1 MKSEILAA
9 VIGARAAKIPAALVT
24 DLESGAQTLVTDGA
38 PAGDI
43 AMTEALRVF
52 VGHALADDRGAT
64 LDTGGKRYFIQV
76 FNPPRRLIVIGAVH
90 ITQTLAPM
98 AALSGYAVS
107 VIDPRGAFATG
118 ARFPGVELIHEW
130 PAEAMEAL
138 DIDRRTAIVTLT
150 HDPKLDDPALR
161 VALGRD
167 PFYIGC
173 LGNRKTH
180 AGRLQRLREAG
191 FDGDALA
198 RLHGPIGLDIG
209 AISPAEIS
217 LAILGEMTK
226 VLHARPAE
234 AAA

>member
-1 MKSEILAA
+1 MKSDILAA
-9 VIGARAAKIPAALVT
+9 VIEARAAKMPAALVT
-24 DLESGAQTLVTDGA
+24 DLESGAQSFIAEGA
-38 PAGDI
+38 PPGEI
-43 AMTEALRVF
+43 TMTEALQVF
-52 VGHALADDRGAT
+52 AGHALADDRGAT
-64 LDTGGKRYFIQV
+64 LDVGGKRYFIQV

-161 VALGRD
+161 VALGRQ

-173 LGNRKTH
+173 LGSRKTH